1 METYFCAVVVLSFL
15 EENITPITIIA
26 ASLIA
31 LIGFFIGWLVGHI
44 RNTES
49 TQELM
54 NELEHVRWQLKCA
67 NDHGEFLDH
76 EVSVLSKELDRRQ
89 NIINAYK
96 IGQESKPE
104 QPQMPDEIPDELLTY
119 HHL

>member
-49 TQELM
+49 TQVLM
-54 NELEHVRWQLKCA
+54 NELEQVRWQLKSA
-67 NDHGEFLDH
+67 NDFAVVLDH
-76 EVSVLSKELDRRQ
+76 ENNVLNKELDRRQ
-89 NIINAYK
+89 HIINAYK
-96 IGQESKPE
+96 IGQENAANS
-104 QPQMPDEIPDELLTY
+104 
-119 HHL
+119 